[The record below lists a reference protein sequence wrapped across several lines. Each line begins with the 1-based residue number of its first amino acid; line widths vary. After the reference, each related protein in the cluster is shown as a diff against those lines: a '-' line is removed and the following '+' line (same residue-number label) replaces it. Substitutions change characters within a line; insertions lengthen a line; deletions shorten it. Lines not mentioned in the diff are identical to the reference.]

1 MQNQVL
7 LIINAFDFQLQKYVS
22 EDKILLMRNELWQ
35 TDSSRELVQFRHQM
49 RILEC
54 MKEGDHNIISQFKII
69 APFTYCRRSRRNYN
83 YASYMENADKLM
95 LWLNFLLKYEG
106 KNLEHYIF
114 CH

>member
-49 RILEC
+49 RIL
-54 MKEGDHNIISQFKII
+54 
-69 APFTYCRRSRRNYN
+69 
-83 YASYMENADKLM
+83 NA
-95 LWLNFLLKYEG
+95 
-106 KNLEHYIF
+106 
-114 CH
+114 